1 MSTSLKRSKGSQSSL
16 RIGTFSFWMKVC
28 SQGNNLVMYSN
39 TVESD
44 NNRGYIQLTTDGKWR
59 MVDNDASGDH
69 IVLRTNRKFRDFN
82 AWYHFVVRVDTTQS
96 TNTDRVRLYIN
107 GVQETSFD
115 ETTYPAQNENLK
127 IFEGGQTNREYINR
141 VYGGSAYADNF
152 MLSHFHFTDGQSYG
166 PDTFGSTDSTTGEWK
181 INTSPTVTYGNQGF
195 FMFKDDASLN
205 DDSGNGNNWTADSGT
220 VQKTEDNPSNIFAT
234 LNPNDVMKQ
243 SSGILKPT
251 YSNGNL
257 TMANGANDNRQAFAT
272 LSPETGKWYW
282 EMKIDTAATTGHR
295 IGVFFGNDKTHS
307 GSYYFGTNAFYI
319 HQNGEIYYNGSSTT
333 YMASYTAG
341 DIISVA
347 MDVTNGNIYMSK
359 NGGANDSTW
368 SNGSGANNQA
378 FPGTSINGKLSAS
391 WISGPATPFF
401 DVYGNGNKQSVN
413 FGNGYFGTTAVSSA
427 GTNASG
433 IGIFEYDVPTG
444 YTALST
450 KGLNL

>member
-1 MSTSLKRSKGSQSSL
+1 MASTYLSRSVSSTGNRRKWTWSAWIKRSGLGQAYLATSNNGSNQ
-16 RIGTFSFWMKVC
+16 
-28 SQGNNLVMYSN
+28 YS
-39 TVESD
+39 
-44 NNRGYIQLTTDGKWR
+44 
-59 MVDNDASGDH
+59 MMAFDASD
-69 IVLRTNRKFRDFN
+69 VLRYYDYTSDYQTHLKTSRKLRDTN
-82 AWYHFVVRVDTTQS
+82 AWYHIVYTYDSAQS
-96 TNTDRVRLYIN
+96 TASDRLKIYVN
-107 GVQETSFD
+107 GVQETSFGTSSYPSQNYD
-115 ETTYPAQNENLK
+115 SYMNVSGIPHYLGRETGTSYLFDG
-127 IFEGGQTNREYINR
+127 IMSHVHFCDGY
-141 VYGGSAYADNF
+141 AYSPSD
-152 MLSHFHFTDGQSYG
+152 
-166 PDTFGSTDSTTGEWK
+166 FGSTDSTTGEWK
-181 INTSPTVTYGNQGF
+181 INVSPSVSYGTNGY
-195 FMFKDDASLN
+195 FMFKDDNSVN
-205 DDSGNGNNWTADSGT
+205 DDSGNGNNFTLTAGT
-220 VQKTEDNPSNIFAT
+220 LTKTEDCPSNVFAT

-307 GSYYFGTNAFYI
+307 GSYYYGTDAFYI

-368 SNGSGANNQA
+368 ADGSGNNNQA

-433 IGIFEYDVPTG
+433 IGIFEYDVPAG

-450 KGLNL
+450 KGLNT

>member
-1 MSTSLKRSKGSQSSL
+1 MFSPDKWFTNPSTGFYPHTIDQSL
-16 RIGTFSFWMKVC
+16 RFNDVTNHYLYHDISAGDRQKWTWSGWVKRGNLGTLQAIFSEGTSGSSFALYFTADDVLFAQERN
-28 SQGNNLVMYSN
+28 SSSN
-39 TVESD
+39 RFVHKTEAV
-44 NNRGYIQLTTDGKWR
+44 
-59 MVDNDASGDH
+59 
-69 IVLRTNRKFRDFN
+69 FRDVS
-82 AWYHFVVRVDTTQS
+82 AWYHLMLVVDTTQS
-96 TNTDRVRLYIN
+96 SASNRAKFYVN
-107 GVQETSFD
+107 GVQETDLETASYPSQNYDSYMNVSGIPHYLGRETGTSYLFD
-115 ETTYPAQNENLK
+115 GIMSHVHFCDGY
-127 IFEGGQTNREYINR
+127 
-141 VYGGSAYADNF
+141 AYSPSD
-152 MLSHFHFTDGQSYG
+152 
-166 PDTFGSTDSTTGEWK
+166 FGSTDSTTGEWK
-181 INTSPTVTYGNQGF
+181 INVSPSVSYGTNGY
-195 FMFKDDASLN
+195 FMFKDDNSVN
-205 DDSGNGNNWTADSGT
+205 DDSGNGNNFTLTAGT
-220 VQKTEDNPSNIFAT
+220 LTKTEDCPSNVFAT

-307 GSYYFGTNAFYI
+307 GSYYYGTDAFYI

-368 SNGSGANNQA
+368 ADGSGNNNQA

-391 WISGPATPFF
+391 WICLRVCS
-401 DVYGNGNKQSVN
+401 
-413 FGNGYFGTTAVSSA
+413 
-427 GTNASG
+427 
-433 IGIFEYDVPTG
+433 E
-444 YTALST
+444 L
-450 KGLNL
+450 